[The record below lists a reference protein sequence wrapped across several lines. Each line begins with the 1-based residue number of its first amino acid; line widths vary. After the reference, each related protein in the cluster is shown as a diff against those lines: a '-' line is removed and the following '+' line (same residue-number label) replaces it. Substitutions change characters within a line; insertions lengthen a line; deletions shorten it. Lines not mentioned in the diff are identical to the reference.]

1 MQESRLFKIIYHLLD
16 KGQTTAP
23 ELAEKF
29 EVSVRTIYRDIDALS
44 SAGIPVYNGVVR
56 AELLHGAVS
65 AKDFANITTML
76 EAFDEFHLESP
87 DWQILG
93 ENLYRLR
100 KRGISVP
107 FTDAIIATIALKHD
121 IPIWTGD
128 KHFLLIQSV
137 LTGLK
142 LYQTDETN

>member
-1 MQESRLFKIIYHLLD
+1 MI
-16 KGQTTAP
+16 
-23 ELAEKF
+23 LADTNIFIDFWNNPTENLKNVF
-29 EVSVRTIYRDIDALS
+29 IKEDIV
-44 SAGIPVYNGVVR
+44 ICGVVR

-76 EAFDEFHLESP
+76 EAFDEFHLENF

-142 LYQTDETN
+142 LYQADETN

>member
-1 MQESRLFKIIYHLLD
+1 MILADTNIFIDFWNKPTEDLKNVFIQE
-16 KGQTTAP
+16 
-23 ELAEKF
+23 
-29 EVSVRTIYRDIDALS
+29 DIA
-44 SAGIPVYNGVVR
+44 ICGVVR

-76 EAFDEFHLESP
+76 EAFDEFNLEIS

-93 ENLYRLR
+93 DNLYNLR
-100 KRGISVP
+100 KKGISIP
-107 FTDAIIATIALKHD
+107 FSDIIIATIVLNHG

-137 LTGLK
+137 LTGLNI
-142 LYQTDETN
+142 YQTSEKL

>member
-1 MQESRLFKIIYHLLD
+1 M
-16 KGQTTAP
+16 
-23 ELAEKF
+23 
-29 EVSVRTIYRDIDALS
+29 
-44 SAGIPVYNGVVR
+44 R

-76 EAFDEFHLESP
+76 EAFDEFNLEIP

-93 ENLYRLR
+93 DNLYKLR
-100 KRGISVP
+100 RKGISIP
-107 FTDAIIATIALKHD
+107 FSDAIIATITLKRG

-137 LTGLK
+137 LTGLNI
-142 LYQTDETN
+142 YQTPDGL

>member
-1 MQESRLFKIIYHLLD
+1 MI
-16 KGQTTAP
+16 
-23 ELAEKF
+23 LADTNIFIDFWNNPTENLKNVF
-29 EVSVRTIYRDIDALS
+29 LKEDIA
-44 SAGIPVYNGVVR
+44 VCGVVR

-93 ENLYRLR
+93 DNLYHLR
-100 KRGISVP
+100 RKGISVP
-107 FTDAIIATIALKHD
+107 FSDAIIATIALKHD

-128 KHFLLIQSV
+128 RHFLLIQSV

-142 LYQTDETN
+142 IYQIEEAG

>member
-1 MQESRLFKIIYHLLD
+1 MI
-16 KGQTTAP
+16 
-23 ELAEKF
+23 LADTNIFIDFWNNPTENLKNVF
-29 EVSVRTIYRDIDALS
+29 IKEDIV
-44 SAGIPVYNGVVR
+44 ICGVVR

-76 EAFDEFHLESP
+76 EAFDEFYLESP

-142 LYQTDETN
+142 LYQADETN

>member
-1 MQESRLFKIIYHLLD
+1 MI
-16 KGQTTAP
+16 
-23 ELAEKF
+23 LADTNIF
-29 EVSVRTIYRDIDALS
+29 IDFWNNPTEDLKNVF
-44 SAGIPVYNGVVR
+44 IKEDVVICGVVR

-76 EAFDEFHLESP
+76 EAFDEFNLEIP

-93 ENLYRLR
+93 DNLYNLR
-100 KRGISVP
+100 KKGISIP
-107 FTDAIIATIALKHD
+107 FSDAIIATIALKHS

-137 LTGLK
+137 LTGLNI
-142 LYQTDETN
+142 YQTSEKL